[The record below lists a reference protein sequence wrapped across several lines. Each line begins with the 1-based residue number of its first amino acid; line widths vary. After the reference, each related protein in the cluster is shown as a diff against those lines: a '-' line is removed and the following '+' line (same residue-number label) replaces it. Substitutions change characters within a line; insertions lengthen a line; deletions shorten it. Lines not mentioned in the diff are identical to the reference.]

1 MLGLLWLLPQ
11 FQGTGV
17 SVSIAFPGDV
27 DTPGYARENLTKV
40 CDPGSSLSQTRR
52 QRSLAVHPHNIS
64 YLPDMI
70 AGCWQPAWPQA

>member
-1 MLGLLWLLPQ
+1 MLLLTQ

-40 CDPGSSLSQTRR
+40 CIPQE
-52 QRSLAVHPHNIS
+52 QLASGV
-64 YLPDMI
+64 LRDL
-70 AGCWQPAWPQA
+70 